1 MDQNMNDFSES
12 DTPFSFQQLLYGD
25 NWQRWDT
32 YPSVDVNAN
41 SIEPNHSMVEMNHD
55 GLTIEPNPISMI
67 YPMEETFEQ
76 WLQTLANGSF
86 EIPSY
91 EELNFIYEELLLI
104 SEQIGDVCIGLDVD
118 IIEGNLKRRKYEDR
132 SGEAEKCVI
141 CLDELKCNDEAS
153 TLACGHDFHYECI
166 KKWLMVKNKCPLCK
180 QQAL

>member
-91 EELNFIYEELLLI
+91 EELNFIYE
-104 SEQIGDVCIGLDVD
+104 IGDVCIGLDVD
-118 IIEGNLKRRKYEDR
+118 IIEGNLKGRKYEDR

>member
-12 DTPFSFQQLLYGD
+12 DTPFSFEQLLYGD
-25 NWQRWDT
+25 DWQRWDT

-55 GLTIEPNPISMI
+55 GMTIDATPISMI

-91 EELNFIYEELLLI
+91 EELNFTYEELLLM
-104 SEQIGDVCIGLDVD
+104 SEQIGDVCIGVDVD

-132 SGEAEKCVI
+132 SGQAEKCVI

-166 KKWLMVKNKCPLCK
+166 KNWLMVKNKCPLCK